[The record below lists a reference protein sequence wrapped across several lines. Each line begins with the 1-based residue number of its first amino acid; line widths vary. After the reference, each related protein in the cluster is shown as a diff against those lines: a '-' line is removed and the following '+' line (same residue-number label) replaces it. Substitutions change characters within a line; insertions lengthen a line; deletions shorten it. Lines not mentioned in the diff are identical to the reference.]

1 MSFTGWQY
9 PLFLLGVALLYWRL
23 PLRGRMTLLLV
34 SSYVFYGVWDVRF
47 LALLL
52 ASTCIDY
59 YCGRAIVG
67 ERSPLKEV
75 LTAALLP
82 LLWLG
87 GCAAFTGKSGS
98 VQTWILGAA
107 AVFPLLFTALYE
119 LLWRKPAAAQR
130 RAFLLL
136 SILTNLAVLG
146 FFKYFNFF
154 ADSLLALASQVGF
167 SPGWTLPTIILPVAI
182 SFYTFQ
188 SIAYS
193 VDIYRGKAQ
202 PARDLLTFAAY
213 LSFFPQLVAGPIERP
228 NDLLPQFT
236 KAAEFNWEHIHRGL
250 RLLLIGAFKK
260 IFVADNCALLANHVF
275 NGKAE
280 LNAPW
285 AILGVVAFAFQIYG
299 DFSGYTDLARGS
311 ARLLGIH
318 LNSNFRFPYAARGPS
333 DFWTRW
339 HITLSAWFRDYVYIP
354 LGGNRSGTARTLG
367 NLWITM
373 LLAGLWHGASW
384 IFVLWG
390 AYHAALLTLYRLVPW
405 LRRLEEETL
414 PQKRGATSS
423 ASALPPHP
431 SPLPRGEGAASPAA
445 GSLVRASSAASADRV
460 PPSPRGEGR
469 GEGKGREGVPDAF
482 GETASCRH
490 WLAIAVM
497 FGFTLVG
504 WAVFRAPNLA
514 QLGNWFAAF
523 GHWAPVADAWARPAL
538 WLALHAVP
546 LLLLQWATRRAR
558 DEVELPDW
566 PWPVR
571 GLAFLML
578 FLAVASSA
586 VSEQEFIYFQF

>member
-1 MSFTGWQY
+1 VSFTSWQY
-9 PLFLLGVALLYWRL
+9 PLFLLGVVLLYWRL
-23 PLRGRMTLLLV
+23 PLRGRLTLLLAA
-34 SSYVFYGVWDVRF
+34 SYLFYGVWDVRF

-52 ASTCIDY
+52 TSTCIDY

-67 ERSPLKEV
+67 ERVPIKQV
-75 LTAALLP
+75 FAAAVLP

-87 GCAAFTGKSGS
+87 GCAAFTDKSGA
-98 VQTWILGAA
+98 VQAWIIGAA
-107 AVFPLLFTALYE
+107 AAFPLLFTGLYMAL
-119 LLWRKPAAAQR
+119 WHKPEAAQR

-154 ADSLLALASQVGF
+154 AGSLLSLAGQAGFAL
-167 SPGWTLPTIILPVAI
+167 GWTLPTIILPVAI

-202 PARDLLTFAAY
+202 PARDLLTFGAY

-236 KAAEFNWEHIHRGL
+236 KAAEFAWEHIHRGL
-250 RLLLIGAFKK
+250 RLLLIGLFKK
-260 IFVADNCALLANHVF
+260 VFVADNCALLANHVF
-275 NGKAE
+275 NGQAE

-285 AILGVVAFAFQIYG
+285 AVLGVVAFAFQIYG

-311 ARLLGIH
+311 ARVLGIH

-354 LGGNRSGTARTLG
+354 LGGNRAGTARTLG
-367 NLWITM
+367 NLWIAM

-405 LRRLEEETL
+405 LRNLEAASHSPE
-414 PQKRGATSS
+414 RAGDTSS
-423 ASALPPHP
+423 P
-431 SPLPRGEGAASPAA
+431 SPPPGERAGVRGQATCAM
-445 GSLVRASSAASADRV
+445 
-460 PPSPRGEGR
+460 
-469 GEGKGREGVPDAF
+469 
-482 GETASCRH
+482 
-490 WLAIAVM
+490 AVM
-497 FGFTLVG
+497 FAFTLVG
-504 WAVFRAPNLA
+504 WAIFRAPNLA
-514 QLGNWFAAF
+514 VLGNWFGAF
-523 GHWAPVADAWARPAL
+523 AHWSPVADAWVKPAC

-546 LLLLQWATRRAR
+546 LLLLQWATRHAR
-558 DEVELPDW
+558 DEVEIPDW
-566 PWPVR
+566 PGPAR
-571 GLAFLML
+571 GLAFVVL
-578 FLAVASSA
+578 FLAIASSA

>member
-1 MSFTGWQY
+1 MSFTSWQY
-9 PLFLLGVALLYWRL
+9 PLFLLAVALLYWRL
-23 PLRGRMTLLLV
+23 PLRGRLMLLLTA
-34 SSYVFYGVWDVRF
+34 SYIFYGVWDVRF
-47 LALLL
+47 FALLL
-52 ASTCIDY
+52 TSTCIDY

-67 ERSPLKEV
+67 ERASVKQV
-75 LTAALLP
+75 FAAAVLP

-87 GCAAFTGKSGS
+87 GCAAFTDKSGA

-107 AVFPLLFTALYE
+107 AVFPLVFTALYE

-154 ADSLLALASQVGF
+154 AGSLLSLAGQLGIT
-167 SPGWTLPTIILPVAI
+167 PGWTLPTIILPVAI

-193 VDIYRGKAQ
+193 VDIYRGKAR

-236 KAAEFNWEHIHRGL
+236 KAAEFSWEHIHRGL
-250 RLLLIGAFKK
+250 RLLLIGLFKK
-260 IFVADNCALLANHVF
+260 VFVADNCALLANHVF
-275 NGKAE
+275 NGQAE

-285 AILGVVAFAFQIYG
+285 AMLGVVAFAFQIYG

-354 LGGNRSGTARTLG
+354 LGGNRVGSARTLG
-367 NLWITM
+367 NLWVTM

-384 IFVLWG
+384 IFVFWG
-390 AYHAALLTLYRLVPW
+390 AYHAALLTLYRLVPA
-405 LRRLEEETL
+405 LRNLEKPAEAGT
-414 PQKRGATSS
+414 TS
-423 ASALPPHP
+423 
-431 SPLPRGEGAASPAA
+431 R
-445 GSLVRASSAASADRV
+445 D
-460 PPSPRGEGR
+460 
-469 GEGKGREGVPDAF
+469 
-482 GETASCRH
+482 

-497 FGFTLVG
+497 FAFTLVG

-523 GHWAPVADAWARPAL
+523 ANWSPVADAWVKPAG
-538 WLALHAVP
+538 WLALHATP

-566 PWPVR
+566 PWPAR
-571 GLAFLML
+571 GLAFVVL
-578 FLAVASSA
+578 FLAVAGSA

>member
-1 MSFTGWQY
+1 MSFTSWQY
-9 PLFLLGVALLYWRL
+9 PLFLLGVVLLYWRL
-23 PLRGRMTLLLV
+23 PLRGRMTLLLAA
-34 SSYVFYGVWDVRF
+34 SYVFYGVWDVRF

-52 ASTCIDY
+52 TSTCIDY

-67 ERSPLKEV
+67 ERAPVKQV
-75 LTAALLP
+75 FGVALLP

-87 GCAAFTGKSGS
+87 GCAVFTDKSGA
-98 VQTWILGAA
+98 VQTWILSTAA
-107 AVFPLLFTALYE
+107 AFPLLFTALYE
-119 LLWRKPAAAQR
+119 ALWRKPAAAQR

-154 ADSLLALASQVGF
+154 GGSLLSLAGQLGF
-167 SPGWTLPTIILPVAI
+167 APGWTLPTIILPVAI

-250 RLLLIGAFKK
+250 RLLLIGLFKK

-275 NGKAE
+275 NGQAE

-285 AILGVVAFAFQIYG
+285 ALLGVVAFAFQIYG

-354 LGGNRSGTARTLG
+354 LGGNRAGTARTLG
-367 NLWITM
+367 NLWIAM

-405 LRRLEEETL
+405 LRRLEQPAE
-414 PQKRGATSS
+414 PARA
-423 ASALPPHP
+423 AL
-431 SPLPRGEGAASPAA
+431 G
-445 GSLVRASSAASADRV
+445 V
-460 PPSPRGEGR
+460 PPSGGSATTEPAKAGTPNGTPN
-469 GEGKGREGVPDAF
+469 GGWP
-482 GETASCRH
+482 
-490 WLAIAVM
+490 AIAVM
-497 FGFTLVG
+497 FAFTLVG
-504 WAVFRAPNLA
+504 WAIFRAPNLTV
-514 QLGNWFAAF
+514 LGNWFAAF
-523 GHWAPVADAWARPAL
+523 ANWLPVADAWLKPAA

-546 LLLLQWATRRAR
+546 LLLLQWVTRHAR
-558 DEVELPDW
+558 DEVELSEW
-566 PWPVR
+566 PWPAR
-571 GLAFLML
+571 GLAFALL

>member
-1 MSFTGWQY
+1 MSFTSWSY
-9 PLFLLGVALLYWRL
+9 PLFLAAVVLLYWRL
-23 PLRGRMTLLLV
+23 PLRGRMGLLLV
-34 SSYVFYGVWDVRF
+34 ASYGFYGVWDVRF

-52 ASTCIDY
+52 TSTCIDY

-67 ERSPLKEV
+67 ERAPARQV
-75 LTAALLP
+75 FTAASLP
-82 LLWLG
+82 LVWLG
-87 GCAAFTGKSGS
+87 GCAALTDKSGA
-98 VQTWILGAA
+98 VQAWILGAA
-107 AVFPLLFTALYE
+107 AAFPLLFTALYE
-119 LLWRKPAAAQR
+119 LLWRKPEAAQR

-136 SILTNLAVLG
+136 SILTNLVVLG

-154 ADSLLALASQVGF
+154 AGSLLALAGQLGF
-167 SPGWTLPTIILPVAI
+167 APGWTLPTIILPVAI

-236 KAAEFNWEHIHRGL
+236 RAAEFAWEHIHRGL
-250 RLLLIGAFKK
+250 RLLLVGAFKK

-275 NGKAE
+275 NGQAE

-285 AILGVVAFAFQIYG
+285 ALLGVVAFAFQIYG

-318 LNSNFRFPYAARGPS
+318 LNPNFRFPYFARGPS
-333 DFWTRW
+333 DFWNRW

-354 LGGNRSGTARTLG
+354 LGGNRAGTARTLG

-390 AYHAALLTLYRLVPW
+390 AFHAALLTLYRLVPP
-405 LRRLEEETL
+405 LQKLEQ
-414 PQKRGATSS
+414 P
-423 ASALPPHP
+423 
-431 SPLPRGEGAASPAA
+431 
-445 GSLVRASSAASADRV
+445 ADRH
-460 PPSPRGEGR
+460 
-469 GEGKGREGVPDAF
+469 GVKD
-482 GETASCRH
+482 
-490 WLAIAVM
+490 WLAIALM
-497 FGFTLVG
+497 FAFTLVG
-504 WAVFRAPNLA
+504 WAIFRAPNLA
-514 QLGNWFAAF
+514 VLGNWFAAF
-523 GHWAPVADAWARPAL
+523 ANWSPVAEDWLKPAF

-546 LLLLQWATRRAR
+546 LLLLQLATLRAR
-558 DEVELPDW
+558 DEVEFGHW
-566 PWPVR
+566 PWAAR
-571 GLAFLML
+571 GLVFVIL
-578 FLAVASSA
+578 FMGIASSA

>member
-1 MSFTGWQY
+1 MSFTSWPY
-9 PLFLLGVALLYWRL
+9 PIFLLGVVLLYWRL
-23 PLRGRMTLLLV
+23 PLRARMTLLLV
-34 SSYVFYGVWDVRF
+34 ASYGFYGVWDVRF

-67 ERSPLKEV
+67 ERALV
-75 LTAALLP
+75 RQVFGAALLP
-82 LLWLG
+82 LLWLA
-87 GCAAFTGKSGS
+87 GCAAFTDKS
-98 VQTWILGAA
+98 VAAQTWILATAA
-107 AVFPLLFTALYE
+107 AFPLLFTALYA
-119 LLWRKPAAAQR
+119 LLWCKPEAAQR

-154 ADSLLALASQVGF
+154 TGSLLSLADQLGF
-167 SPGWTLPTIILPVAI
+167 APSWTLPTIVLPVAI

-236 KAAEFNWEHIHRGL
+236 KAAEFAWEHIHRGL
-250 RLLLIGAFKK
+250 RLLLIGLFKK

-275 NGKAE
+275 NGQAE

-354 LGGNRSGTARTLG
+354 LGGNRVGTARTLG
-367 NLWITM
+367 NLWVAM

-390 AYHAALLTLYRLVPW
+390 AYHAAVLTLYRLVLW
-405 LRRLEEETL
+405 LGKLETIGRADSSL
-414 PQKRGATSS
+414 SPQT
-423 ASALPPHP
+423 
-431 SPLPRGEGAASPAA
+431 GERSPA
-445 GSLVRASSAASADRV
+445 L
-460 PPSPRGEGR
+460 
-469 GEGKGREGVPDAF
+469 
-482 GETASCRH
+482 GETT
-490 WLAIAVM
+490 LAIAVM
-497 FGFTLVG
+497 FTFTLVG
-504 WAVFRAPNLA
+504 WAIFRAPNLPV
-514 QLGNWFAAF
+514 LVSWFAAF
-523 GHWAPVADAWARPAL
+523 TNWAPVADAWAKPAL
-538 WLALHAVP
+538 WLALHVAP
-546 LLLLQWATRRAR
+546 LLMLQWATRRAR
-558 DEVELPDW
+558 DEVDLPEW
-566 PWPVR
+566 PWPMR
-571 GLAFLML
+571 GLAFALL

>member
-1 MSFTGWQY
+1 MSFTSWQY
-9 PLFLLGVALLYWRL
+9 PLFLLGVVLLYWRL
-23 PLRGRMTLLLV
+23 PLRGRMTLLLTA
-34 SSYVFYGVWDVRF
+34 SYAFYGVWDVRF

-52 ASTCIDY
+52 TSTGIDY

-67 ERSPLKEV
+67 ERAPVKQV
-75 LTAALLP
+75 FGVTLLP
-82 LLWLG
+82 LLWLA
-87 GCAAFTGKSGS
+87 GCAAFTGKAGA
-98 VQTWILGAA
+98 VQTWILGTAA
-107 AVFPLLFTALYE
+107 AFPILFTALYE

-154 ADSLLALASQVGF
+154 ADSLLSLAGQAGF
-167 SPGWTLPTIILPVAI
+167 APGWTLPTIILPVAI

-236 KAAEFNWEHIHRGL
+236 KAAEFAWEHIHRGL
-250 RLLLIGAFKK
+250 RLLLIGLFKK

-275 NGKAE
+275 NGQAE

-285 AILGVVAFAFQIYG
+285 AMLGVLAFAFQIYG

-354 LGGNRSGTARTLG
+354 LGGNRAGTARTLG
-367 NLWITM
+367 NLWIAM

-405 LRRLEEETL
+405 LRNLEQPVE
-414 PQKRGATSS
+414 PGRA
-423 ASALPPHP
+423 AL
-431 SPLPRGEGAASPAA
+431 G
-445 GSLVRASSAASADRV
+445 V
-460 PPSPRGEGR
+460 PPSGGSAVSEPAKAGTPNR
-469 GEGKGREGVPDAF
+469 D
-482 GETASCRH
+482 

-497 FGFTLVG
+497 FAFTLIG
-504 WAVFRAPNLA
+504 WAVFRAPHLA

-523 GHWAPVADAWARPAL
+523 ANWSPVADAWVKPAC
-538 WLALHAVP
+538 WLVLHAVP
-546 LLLLQWATRRAR
+546 LLLLQWATRHAR
-558 DEVELPDW
+558 DEVELPEW

-571 GLAFLML
+571 GLAFALL

>member
-1 MSFTGWQY
+1 VSFTSWQY
-9 PLFLLGVALLYWRL
+9 PLFLLGVVLLYWRL
-23 PLRGRMTLLLV
+23 PLRGRMTLLLAA
-34 SSYVFYGVWDVRF
+34 SYFFYGVWDVRF

-52 ASTCIDY
+52 TSTCIDY

-67 ERSPLKEV
+67 ERAPVKQV
-75 LTAALLP
+75 FGAALLP

-87 GCAAFTGKSGS
+87 GCAAFTDKSGA
-98 VQTWILGAA
+98 VQTWILGTAA
-107 AVFPLLFTALYE
+107 AFPLLFTALYE
-119 LLWRKPAAAQR
+119 LLWRKPEAAQR

-154 ADSLLALASQVGF
+154 ADSLLSLVGQLGF
-167 SPGWTLPTIILPVAI
+167 APGWTLPTIILPVAI

-236 KAAEFNWEHIHRGL
+236 KAAEFAWEHIHRGL
-250 RLLLIGAFKK
+250 RLLLIGLFKK

-275 NGKAE
+275 NGQAE

-285 AILGVVAFAFQIYG
+285 AVLGVVAFAFQIYG

-318 LNSNFRFPYAARGPS
+318 LNPNFRFPYAARGPS

-354 LGGNRSGTARTLG
+354 LGGNRAGTARTLG
-367 NLWITM
+367 NLWIAM

-405 LRRLEEETL
+405 LRNLEQAAQ
-414 PQKRGATSS
+414 PA
-423 ASALPPHP
+423 P
-431 SPLPRGEGAASPAA
+431 AASP
-445 GSLVRASSAASADRV
+445 
-460 PPSPRGEGR
+460 PSPPPGERAGVRGQ
-469 GEGKGREGVPDAF
+469 A
-482 GETASCRH
+482 TC
-490 WLAIAVM
+490 AVALM
-497 FGFTLVG
+497 FCFTLIG
-504 WAVFRAPNLA
+504 WAIFRAPSLA
-514 QLGNWFAAF
+514 VLGNWFAAF
-523 GHWAPVADAWARPAL
+523 GNWSPVADAWVKPAL

-546 LLLLQWATRRAR
+546 LLLLQWATRHAR
-558 DEVELPDW
+558 DEVELPEW
-566 PWPVR
+566 PWPAR
-571 GLAFLML
+571 GLAFIIL